1 MFSLYNVRVKQVN
14 FYGEPHMK
22 KLLVIILSICL
33 LCSAV
38 PAFAGSSYIVFFENC
53 GITSEENIIYGV
65 PEKTPYTEISSR
77 ILTPGTPSY
86 TDYGSTGLVTTGTT
100 VTVNG
105 IKGTFVIK
113 ADINSDGRITST
125 DYLLVKKSFSTTP
138 LTGLKLTAGDL
149 NRDGKI
155 SSVDYIGIRSYMR
168 GKYPLP
174 TALPEMPEGNDI
186 SVVTPTETEKVHI
199 ANASVRGIMTL
210 TEFTTASV
218 LPYAD
223 GNNDIYYPEAVTLKW
238 ISRGENYKVSISTDP
253 NMTGSKVYEGG
264 GHSLTLTDL
273 FGGTRYFYRIETENG
288 ESPVKYFETAAEPRT
303 ISIDG
308 VSNSRDIG
316 GYVTKDGTK
325 KIKQGILYRTAQL
338 NNITDQGVI
347 DLKDKYAVKTEID
360 LSGGGNTS
368 SLLTGVIRQEFWSIK
383 SYSEITNISL
393 QSNLKNALEVFAD
406 ANAYPVLFHCMAG
419 RDRTGTIAA
428 ILLAISGVD
437 ELTIYRD
444 YHLTYTSWWGNN
456 DNTRPEELNMMMYTL
471 LSLFEEEED
480 LQQAMTNFLIDEIGL
495 SEDTIN
501 KIVNNI
507 TEPV

>member
-1 MFSLYNVRVKQVN
+1 MAEKWYDKSVKQT
-14 FYGEPHMK
+14 ETWLK
-22 KLLVIILSICL
+22 TD
-33 LCSAV
+33 
-38 PAFAGSSYIVFFENC
+38 SS
-53 GITSEENIIYGV
+53 
-65 PEKTPYTEISSR
+65 K
-77 ILTPGTPSY
+77 
-86 TDYGSTGLVTTGTT
+86 GLDRDE
-100 VTVNG
+100 
-105 IKGTFVIK
+105 VIK
-113 ADINSDGRITST
+113 RRR
-125 DYLLVKKSFSTTP
+125 L
-138 LTGLKLTAGDL
+138 
-149 NRDGKI
+149 
-155 SSVDYIGIRSYMR
+155 
-168 GKYPLP
+168 
-174 TALPEMPEGNDI
+174 
-186 SVVTPTETEKVHI
+186 
-199 ANASVRGIMTL
+199 
-210 TEFTTASV
+210 
-218 LPYAD
+218 D

-303 ISIDG
+303 ITIDG

-368 SLLTGVIRQEFWSIK
+368 LLLTGVIRQEFWSIK

-406 ANAYPVLFHCMAG
+406 ANAYPVLFHCIAG